1 MSFLF
6 SFSVKFNLGC
16 GTVRPRKERNKM
28 ENRKTFTKTLC
39 VTAILI
45 ALGSVLS
52 LIKIYNMPLGG
63 SVTLLSMLPVVMIPL
78 MYGTGWGLVGAFM
91 YSAVQLMFGIFID
104 GLLGWGLSLGY
115 VIGAIIFDYLLAFTV
130 LGFAGVFKN
139 LGVKGIVLGIVLAM
153 VLRFLSHL
161 VSGGIFFA
169 SWTDWD
175 NVWLYSICYNGA
187 YMLPEMVITS
197 LSAVLVFKNP
207 QIKRLYN

>member
-1 MSFLF
+1 M
-6 SFSVKFNLGC
+6 K
-16 GTVRPRKERNKM
+16 NK
-28 ENRKTFTKTLC
+28 KTFTKKLC

-52 LIKIYNMPLGG
+52 LIKVYEMPLGG
-63 SVTLLSMLPVVMIPL
+63 SVTLLSMLPIVMIPL
-78 MYGTGWGLVGAFM
+78 MYGTSWGLVGAFM